1 MYHAQHLQAFAPK
14 RDFFVMHACGTMPRG
29 SDSPGHLGF
38 RWVHF
43 QFDSAASQLLVLT
56 NQQLDDLS
64 CRLFLLLRVPHSVP
78 LVHQP

>member
-1 MYHAQHLQAFAPK
+1 
-14 RDFFVMHACGTMPRG
+14 MPRG

-78 LVHQP
+78 LVHQPWWCAAQCTLKTPSRPYVCKGMLY